1 MATSHSLVRSALRR
15 PLTLRPEELDLGA
28 RGFRLADPA
37 VRPVLDSVVAAF
49 ATGYNGMLSRDPGD
63 LGVDRLGAR
72 VRGFAYEG
80 AAMSAV
86 ILDLVTVSGGRRI
99 RELDRVTGGR
109 YVHLLLV
116 GAGWAYARLRLRPW
130 RGVRFGPPVLRWLAW
145 DGWGFHQAF
154 FHPAAVFGSGWIEA
168 RVPEDCRPIRDQGA
182 GRALW
187 FYAGAEPARIAEVI
201 EGLPEHRRA
210 DLWAGIGLAAAYTGA
225 QSPEALHRLVAAGGE
240 HAAELAQ
247 GAAFAAKA
255 HLLSG
260 VVTDETAAAVKILT
274 GVDVPAAAQ
283 WTDDALAA
291 LTGRPDTPETYEAWR
306 AGVRDAWSSTLGEV
320 TR

>member
-1 MATSHSLVRSALRR
+1 M
-15 PLTLRPEELDLGA
+15 
-28 RGFRLADPA
+28 
-37 VRPVLDSVVAAF
+37 LDSVVAAF
-49 ATGYNGMLSRDPGD
+49 ASGYNGMLSRDPAE
-63 LGVDRLGAR
+63 LGIERLSAR

-86 ILDLVTVSGGRRI
+86 ILDLVTLGGGRRL
-99 RELDRVTGGR
+99 RELDRATGGR

-154 FHPAAVFGSGWIEA
+154 FHPVKVFGNGWIEA
-168 RVPEDCRPIRDQGA
+168 RVPDDCRSIRDQGA

-187 FYAGAEPARIAEVI
+187 FYAGAEPARVAEVI
-201 EGLPEHRRA
+201 GGLPAGRRA

-225 QSPEALHRLVAAGGE
+225 QSPEALNRLVTAGEGYAA
-240 HAAELAQ
+240 ALAQ

-260 VVTDETAAAVKILT
+260 IVTDETASAVKILT
-274 GVDVPAAAQ
+274 GVDVPAAAR

-291 LTGRPDTPETYEAWR
+291 LDGRPDTPETYEAWR
-306 AGVRDAWSSTLGEV
+306 AGVRHAWASALGEV

>member
-1 MATSHSLVRSALRR
+1 M
-15 PLTLRPEELDLGA
+15 
-28 RGFRLADPA
+28 
-37 VRPVLDSVVAAF
+37 LDSVVAAF
-49 ATGYNGMLSRDPGD
+49 ASGYNGMLSRDPAE
-63 LGVDRLGAR
+63 LGVERLSAR

-86 ILDLVTVSGGRRI
+86 ILDLVAFGGGRRL

-116 GAGWAYARLRLRPW
+116 GAGWAFARLRLRPW

-154 FHPAAVFGSGWIEA
+154 FHPVKVFGNGWIEA
-168 RVPEDCRPIRDQGA
+168 RVPEACRAIRDQGA

-187 FYAGAEPARIAEVI
+187 FYAGAEPTRVAEVI
-201 EGLPEHRRA
+201 DGLPAGRRA

-225 QSPEALHRLVAAGGE
+225 QSPEALNRLVTAGESYAA
-240 HAAELAQ
+240 ALAQ

-260 VVTDETAAAVKILT
+260 IVTDETASAVQILT
-274 GVDVPAAAQ
+274 GVDVPAAAR

-291 LTGRPDTPETYEAWR
+291 LDGRPDTPETYEAWR
-306 AGVRDAWSSTLGEV
+306 AGVRHAWASTLGEV

>member
-1 MATSHSLVRSALRR
+1 MRSVLRR
-15 PLTLRPEELDLGA
+15 PLTLRPEDLDLGA

-37 VRPVLDSVVAAF
+37 VGPVLDSVVAAF
-49 ATGYNGMLSRDPGD
+49 AAGYNGMLARDPAGPD
-63 LGVDRLGAR
+63 VERLAGR

-86 ILDLVTVSGGRRI
+86 ILDLVTVSGGRRL
-99 RELDRVTGGR
+99 RELDAATGGR

-130 RGVRFGPPVLRWLAW
+130 AGVRFGPPVLRWLAW

-154 FHPAAVFGSGWIEA
+154 FHPAKVFGDGWIEA
-168 RVPEDCRPIRDQGA
+168 RVPVACRPIREQGA

-187 FYAGAEPARIAEVI
+187 FYAGAEPARVAEVI
-201 EGLPEHRRA
+201 GGLPESRRA

-225 QSPEALHRLVAAGGE
+225 QSPPALERLLVAGDGY
-240 HAAELAQ
+240 AAQLAQ

-260 VVTDETAAAVKILT
+260 IVTPETSAAVEILT
-274 GVDVPAAAQ
+274 GADVAVAAR

-291 LTGRPDTPETYEAWR
+291 LDGRADTPETYEAWR
-306 AGVRDAWSSTLGEV
+306 AGVRDAWATTMGEV